1 MKLSHSQA
9 VATMVAVALMWSIA
23 GVVTRHLEHA
33 RSFEI
38 TFWRSFFTV
47 LSLVVILPVWRGRK
61 ALTELPWRSG
71 LFWLSGVC
79 WAVMF
84 TAFMLALTLTTVAN
98 VLVTT
103 CSPGFHWSQNSAT
116 YLACHWCRGI
126 RDCVHV
132 RRPAGSGHQRDRHPA
147 GTGCTGFR
155 RGPIGPSRSTHMHRG
170 TMST

>member
-1 MKLSHSQA
+1 
-9 VATMVAVALMWSIA
+9 MVAVALMWSIA

-98 VLVTT
+98 VLVT
-103 CSPGFHWSQNSAT
+103 
-116 YLACHWCRGI
+116 LAIGPLLTALFSRLFIGHALP
-126 RDCVHV
+126 V
-132 RRPAGSGHQRDRHPA
+132 RTWMAIVAAGSGMPTYNTVTCRWGRVGLVFWWLFAFPL
-147 GTGCTGFR
+147 R
-155 RGPIGPSRSTHMHRG
+155 VPPNGP
-170 TMST
+170 